1 MSEMESTFFEGKA
14 NASGGATL
22 VMENRSLI
30 DRELYMEAARA
41 LSRRWTR
48 YAAMAF
54 GLLLGYRGHRPEREF
69 SDHRRRHYHRAQHLF
84 LAGDRDAGFRQTQ
97 EKHGAE
103 SWLKTVRFYSDRI
116 ETETGAGSISTFS
129 YDAIRQLRETENL
142 VIIVF
147 GKKQPST
154 MLRKDSF
161 TLGTFDLA
169 MAFLS
174 EMRI

>member
-1 MSEMESTFFEGKA
+1 MSEM
-14 NASGGATL
+14 ATL

-48 YAAMAF
+48 YAAIAF
-54 GLLLGYRGHRPEREF
+54 GLLL
-69 SDHRRRHYHRAQHLF
+69 A
-84 LAGDRDAGFRQTQ
+84 LAGIALAESFLIIGGGIITVLSTFSWLAIAMRDFGKLKERL
-97 EKHGAE
+97 GAE

-116 ETETGAGSISTFS
+116 ETEAGTGSIATFS
-129 YDAIRQLRETENL
+129 YDAIRQLRETKNML
-142 VIIVF
+142 IIVF
-147 GKKQPST
+147 DKKQPST

-161 TLGTFDLA
+161 TLGSFDLV